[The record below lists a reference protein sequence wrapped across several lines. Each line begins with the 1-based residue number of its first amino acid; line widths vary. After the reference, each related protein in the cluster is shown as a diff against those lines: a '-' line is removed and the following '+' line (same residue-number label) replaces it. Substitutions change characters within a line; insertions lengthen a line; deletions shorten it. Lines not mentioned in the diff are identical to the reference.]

1 MSVKIIESKN
11 KRIFEPTKK
20 EGLLCLAVE
29 EVQAPV
35 NLSLDSKFAQTQS
48 RRIAFI
54 FRTQEQFDAIFK
66 AMGVTP
72 TAGTELPGKVVV
84 KEQLE
89 PLSATNPMNGIK
101 YPNAAAKAQGLM
113 CVVYK
118 KDAAGNNV
126 IDPTTGKPVGQP
138 VYRDTFYT
146 SDETVQD
153 TLVQHDNGAQIQE
166 FVRTM
171 NAGNKANTP
180 ALAGASP
187 VQR

>member
-29 EVQAPV
+29 EIQAPV

-54 FRTQEQFDAIFK
+54 FRTQEQFDAIFS

-72 TAGTELPGKVVV
+72 AAGTELPGIVVV

-89 PLSATNPMNGIK
+89 PLSATNPTSGIK
-101 YPNAAAKAQGLM
+101 YPNAAAKNAGLM
-113 CVVYK
+113 CTV
-118 KDAAGNNV
+118 G
-126 IDPTTGKPVGQP
+126 GKP

-146 SDETVQD
+146 SDETIQD
-153 TLVQHDNGAQIQE
+153 ILVPHDNGVQIQE
-166 FVRTM
+166 FVRSM